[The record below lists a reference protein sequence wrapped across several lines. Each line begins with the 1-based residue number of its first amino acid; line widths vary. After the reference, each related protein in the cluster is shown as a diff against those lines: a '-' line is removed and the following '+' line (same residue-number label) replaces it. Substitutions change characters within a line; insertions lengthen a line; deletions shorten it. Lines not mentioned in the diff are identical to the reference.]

1 MQCTHTRHAS
11 VYFVNW
17 QRDISVEERDG
28 RKVVVK
34 RNKPTKAFHEYILLC
49 TYTFISIFLA
59 HPSAPPAAGDIARNE
74 GKEMRSALE
83 KAGIP
88 TPRLVSMTE
97 KELVE
102 EYVDGG
108 DLYRALAAGA
118 GSALAQEA
126 GRLTALA
133 HAAGFAFT
141 DNKAQNFLVQGKS
154 LLRTDLAFL
163 QKSSSTFARSMDAG
177 SFLASVVD
185 LPSYREIEQAFY
197 RGYRLELGKNLP
209 YLSLVIRNILTPGF
223 SADGKIALRNM
234 MLDSSGVIG

>member
-1 MQCTHTRHAS
+1 M
-11 VYFVNW
+11 YFVNW

-34 RNKPTKAFHEYILLC
+34 RNKPTKGFHEYILLC

-59 HPSAPPAAGDIARNE
+59 HPSAPPAPGDITRNE
-74 GKEMRSALE
+74 GPETRKTLE
-83 KAGIP
+83 RVGIP
-88 TPRLVSMTE
+88 TPHLVSMTG

-108 DLYRALAAGA
+108 DLYRSLAAGTRR
-118 GSALAQEA
+118 SSLAQEA

-133 HAAGFAFT
+133 HTAGLVFT
-141 DNKAQNFLVQGKS
+141 DNKAQNFLVQGES

-163 QKSSSTFARSMDAG
+163 QKSRSTFARSMDVG

-185 LPSYREIEQAFY
+185 LPNYREIEQAFY
-197 RGYRLELGKNLP
+197 RGYRLQSGDNFP
-209 YLSLVIRNILTPGF
+209 YLSLVIRNILATGF
-223 SADGKIALRNM
+223 SADGRTALRNM
-234 MLDSSGVIG
+234 MLDSSDVIG